1 MDLALHY
8 DPATGEFDL
17 SIDAATGDFARE
29 DTLTT
34 AVMLSLLC
42 DRTAQAHEVPAG
54 QDRRGWWADAFAQA
68 SEAATAADAFGS
80 RLWLL
85 AREKQTPAT
94 EQRLRGYIDEALRW
108 MVEDGLAQDLAVTVF
123 RPRIGWYTALV
134 DLRLSAGSRRYR
146 FEWDT
151 ATQVLQ
157 LAGEAFQ

>member
-8 DPATGEFDL
+8 DPAAGEFDL
-17 SIDAATGDFARE
+17 TIDTAAGDFARE
-29 DTLTT
+29 DSLTT

-42 DRTAQAHEVPAG
+42 DRTAQAHEVQPGA
-54 QDRRGWWADAFAQA
+54 DRRGWWADAFATA
-68 SEAATAADAFGS
+68 NEDAAAADAFGS

-94 EQRLRGYIDEALRW
+94 EQRLRDYIREALQW
-108 MVEDGLAQDLAVTVF
+108 MVEDGMADDLAVTVF
-123 RPRIGWYTALV
+123 RPRIGWYTAQI
-134 DLRLSAGSRRYR
+134 DLQLAAGNRRWR

-151 ATQVLQ
+151 ATQLLR